1 MYTATQS
8 PDGRVWKSLGQD
20 LSDQTISNM
29 ISILTN
35 PELSKLFTEAE
46 LMMIKMSVKTN
57 IAEKA
62 EGTIKMVSEDFA
74 DRVMAEDYEGKKFR

>member
-1 MYTATQS
+1 MYTAVQN
-8 PDGRVWKSLGQD
+8 PDGKTWKSDGQS

-29 ISILTN
+29 IGILTN
-35 PELSKLFTEAE
+35 SELSKLFTDDE
-46 LMMIKMSVKTN
+46 LLMIKMSVKTN